1 MAVESKSNRSCK
13 HCLSNGRYIVEVT
26 AVPVLDDVSASAGQ
40 LPTHLGRNIF
50 TALCVSA
57 VLAVCLSVC
66 PSRSC
71 IVSKWIK
78 ISSNFFLYLVAHH
91 SSFWRPS
98 GPPFP
103 RGTPSVWALNIRSG
117 GNFAIFDWNRRLS
130 WKLYERGPWLLPN
143 VNRKS

>member
-57 VLAVCLSVC
+57 VLALCLSVCLSVALVYC
-66 PSRSC
+66 IEMDKDIVKLLSLPGSPS
-71 IVSKWIK
+71 
-78 ISSNFFLYLVAHH
+78 L
-91 SSFWRPS
+91 
-98 GPPFP
+98 
-103 RGTPSVWALNIRSG
+103 
-117 GNFAIFDWNRRLS
+117 
-130 WKLYERGPWLLPN
+130 
-143 VNRKS
+143 